1 MKQYTPE
8 SSSEETVIT
17 PDKMKN
23 LFDLK
28 EIWKYRE
35 LLYIFTWRDI
45 KIRYRQTLLGVIYV
59 IFQPLTSMLIF
70 TLFFG
75 NLAKIPSG
83 NLPYPLFVLIGLI
96 FWNYFSGSITR
107 ASDSMVSNESMIKK
121 VYFPKIILPLSSMM
135 TFLVDLSI
143 NFILLLILAFIL
155 GYPPNIWI
163 LLIFPISVLV
173 ASITIAGASLFLA
186 SLNVKY
192 RDVRNILPFLIQIV
206 IFLTPVIYPL
216 TIISPRNQ
224 YIMALNPMT
233 SVIETMRLS
242 FQKNIS
248 VNTPLILISVFAS
261 LAIFIF
267 GLWYFNKT
275 EKYFADI
282 V

>member
-121 VYFPKIILPLSSMM
+121 VYFPKI
-135 TFLVDLSI
+135 
-143 NFILLLILAFIL
+143 
-155 GYPPNIWI
+155 
-163 LLIFPISVLV
+163 
-173 ASITIAGASLFLA
+173 
-186 SLNVKY
+186 
-192 RDVRNILPFLIQIV
+192 
-206 IFLTPVIYPL
+206 
-216 TIISPRNQ
+216 
-224 YIMALNPMT
+224 
-233 SVIETMRLS
+233 
-242 FQKNIS
+242 
-248 VNTPLILISVFAS
+248 
-261 LAIFIF
+261 
-267 GLWYFNKT
+267 
-275 EKYFADI
+275 
-282 V
+282 